1 MMDKLQQWYRGLEE
15 REQRF
20 VTIGAIAA
28 AVLLLAGVIL
38 PLNSG
43 IARTRQRVAAK
54 QVDLAFIQSAAPQ
67 IAAAGPSSGAATADS
82 LVVLIDS
89 SARESG
95 LGKALTS
102 SQPTG
107 DGGLR
112 IHLDHAPFDGIVAW
126 LARLSQQHGV
136 RVESA
141 EIETA
146 GETGMVNAGLVLKT
160 G

>member
-1 MMDKLQQWYRGLEE
+1 MMDKLQKWYRGLEE

-20 VTIGAIAA
+20 VGTGAIAA
-28 AVLLLAGVIL
+28 VVLLLAGVFL
-38 PLNSG
+38 PLNNS
-43 IARTRQRVAAK
+43 ISRARQRVAAK
-54 QVDLAFIQSAAPQ
+54 QVDLAFIQSATPQ
-67 IAAAGPSSGAATADS
+67 LAAAGPSGGAAKGES

-112 IHLDHAPFDGIVAW
+112 IRLDHAPFDGIVAW

-141 EIETA
+141 EIESA

>member
-1 MMDKLQQWYRGLEE
+1 MRAWYENLSE
-15 REQRF
+15 RDRS
-20 VTIGAIAA
+20 VVSIGGAVALA
-28 AVLLLAGVIL
+28 LVLLAIIL
-38 PLNSG
+38 PLSTQ
-43 IARTRQRVAAK
+43 ISLARKRITTK
-54 QVDLAFIQSAAPQ
+54 QGDLAFIQSVASQ
-67 IAAAGPSSGAATADS
+67 VAAAGPGAPGAANAES

-95 LGKALTS
+95 LGKSLSS

-107 DGGLR
+107 DKGLR
-112 IHLDHAPFDGIVAW
+112 IRLDKAPFDALVAW

-141 EIETA
+141 EIESA
-146 GETGMVNAGLVLKT
+146 GETGLVNAGLVLKV

>member
-1 MMDKLQQWYRGLEE
+1 MREWYSNLAE
-15 REQRF
+15 RERRF
-20 VTIGAIAA
+20 VLIGGIGA
-28 AVLLLAGVIL
+28 AVLLLLAIIL
-38 PLNSG
+38 PLNRNISQ
-43 IARTRQRVAAK
+43 ARQRVTVK
-54 QVDLAFIQSAAPQ
+54 QGDLAFIQGVRAQ
-67 IAAAGPSSGAATADS
+67 LAAAGPATGVTGGES

-95 LGKALTS
+95 LGKALSS

-112 IHLDHAPFDGIVAW
+112 IRLEHAAFDAVVAW

-146 GETGMVNAGLVLKT
+146 GEMGYVNAGLVLKA

>member
-1 MMDKLQQWYRGLEE
+1 MRAWYAGLAE
-15 REQRF
+15 RERLF
-20 VTIGAIAA
+20 VNIGAVVTVVL
-28 AVLLLAGVIL
+28 VLLGVIV
-38 PLNSG
+38 PLNRS
-43 IARTRQRVAAK
+43 ITQARQRVTNK
-54 QVDLAFIQSAAPQ
+54 QADLAFIQQATPQ
-67 IAAAGPSSGAATADS
+67 LAAAGPIGSTSGES

-95 LGKALTS
+95 LGKSLSS

-112 IHLDHAPFDGIVAW
+112 IRLDRAPFDGIVAW

-141 EIETA
+141 EIESA
-146 GETGMVNAGLVLKT
+146 GEAGLVNAGLVLKT

>member
-1 MMDKLQQWYRGLEE
+1 MLEWYNGLAE
-15 REQRF
+15 RERRF
-20 VTIGAIAA
+20 VLYGAIGAVI
-28 AVLLLAGVIL
+28 VILVGVIW
-38 PLNSG
+38 PLYTD
-43 IARTRQRVAAK
+43 IAEARGRIATK
-54 QVDLAFIQSAAPQ
+54 QADLAYIQSVTPQ
-67 IAAAGPSSGAATADS
+67 LLAAGPSTSSTPAGS

-95 LGKALTS
+95 LGKSLTS

-112 IHLDHAPFDGIVAW
+112 IRLDHAPFDGIVAW
-126 LARLSQQHGV
+126 LSRLSQQHGV

-146 GETGMVNAGLVLKT
+146 GDAGMVNAGLVLKT

>member
-1 MMDKLQQWYRGLEE
+1 MLEWYANLADRE
-15 REQRF
+15 RRVVLF
-20 VTIGAIAA
+20 GAIGG
-28 AVLLLAGVIL
+28 AVLLLLAILL
-38 PLNSG
+38 PLNRNISQ
-43 IARTRQRVAAK
+43 ARQRVTVK
-54 QVDLAFIQSAAPQ
+54 QGDLAFIQSVRTQ
-67 IAAAGPSSGAATADS
+67 LAAAGPGTGVASRES

-95 LGKALTS
+95 LGKALSS

-112 IHLDHAPFDGIVAW
+112 IRLEHAPFDAVVAW
-126 LARLSQQHGV
+126 LARLSQQQGV

-141 EIETA
+141 EVESS
-146 GETGMVNAGLVLKT
+146 GEKGFVNAGMVLKV

>member
-1 MMDKLQQWYRGLEE
+1 MREWFDNLSE
-15 REQRF
+15 RDRRI
-20 VTIGAIAA
+20 VTWGGA
-28 AVLLLAGVIL
+28 AVLVLVLLGIIV
-38 PLNSG
+38 PLNRN
-43 IARTRQRVAAK
+43 ITLARERVTRK
-54 QVDLAFIQSAAPQ
+54 QGDLQFIQSVAPQ
-67 IAAAGPSSGAATADS
+67 LAAAGPAAAGGANAD

-95 LGKALTS
+95 LGKSLTN

-107 DGGLR
+107 DKGLR
-112 IHLDHAPFDGIVAW
+112 VRLDRVGFDAMVAW
-126 LARLSQQHGV
+126 LARLSQQHGI

-146 GETGMVNAGLVLKT
+146 GETGLVNAGLVLKA

>member
-1 MMDKLQQWYRGLEE
+1 MREWFDNLGE
-15 REQRF
+15 RDRKI
-20 VTIGAIAA
+20 VTWGGA
-28 AVLLLAGVIL
+28 AVLVLVLLGIIV
-38 PLNSG
+38 PLNRN
-43 IARTRQRVAAK
+43 IAVARERVTRK
-54 QVDLAFIQSAAPQ
+54 QGDLQFIQSVAPQ
-67 IAAAGPSSGAATADS
+67 LASAGPASGNAASAES

-95 LGKALTS
+95 LGKSLTN

-107 DGGLR
+107 DKGLR
-112 IHLDHAPFDGIVAW
+112 VRLDRVGFDAMVAW

-141 EIETA
+141 EIESA
-146 GETGMVNAGLVLKT
+146 GETGLVNAGLVLKA